1 MSEYNEFDGI
11 VGARIKAHREARKLS
26 QSDLVEKV
34 TEAGVPMWNR
44 SVVTNLERG
53 RRPLKFSEAIAL
65 AKIFRIPLT
74 SLAPLENVHD
84 VDRQDI
90 EMSAA
95 KMRGAIETLEDAIF
109 SLGFEHPA
117 EENNGPY
124 A

>member
-11 VGARIKAHREARKLS
+11 VGAKIKAHREARKLS
-26 QSDLVEKV
+26 QGDLIEKV

-53 RRPLKFSEAIAL
+53 RRHLKFSEAIAL
-65 AKIFRIPLT
+65 AKIFGIPLT
-74 SLAPLENVHD
+74 SLAPLESVHD

-109 SLGFEHPA
+109 SLGFEHPSGGNQWA
-117 EENNGPY
+117 
-124 A
+124 